1 MTIDDAIKMLT
12 ESKEAGVKSI
22 ILSFWEA
29 ESFDLLDDNNWKVI
43 SESVERDMDWSC
55 TTDDLLDG
63 VTELN
68 ENAKAFGGSR

>member
-29 ESFDLLDDNNWKVI
+29 ESFDLPDDNNWKVI

-55 TTDDLLDG
+55 TTDDLLDE
-63 VTELN
+63 VNEVI
-68 ENAKAFGGSR
+68 ENAKAFEG